1 MIPRYLLD
9 TNILSEASSLN
20 GNTQVIAKLNENAQ
34 LAATAAVVMHE
45 LLYGCYRLPVSR
57 RRTALERYLTGL
69 LSSSMPVL
77 DYTTEAADWHAH
89 ERARLSQVGQTPP
102 YADGQIAAIAAVNRL
117 TLVTRNVTDFE
128 AFQDLQLENWFT

>member
-1 MIPRYLLD
+1 MTARYLLD

-20 GNTQVIAKLNENAQ
+20 GNAQVIAKLNDNAQ

-57 RRTALERYLTGL
+57 RRNALERYLTGL

-77 DYTTEAADWHAH
+77 DYTIEAADWHAH

-102 YADGQIAAIAAVNRL
+102 YVDGQIAAIAAVNHL
-117 TLVTRNVTDFE
+117 VLVTRNVADF
-128 AFQDLQLENWFT
+128 ADFQNLPIENWFA

>member
-1 MIPRYLLD
+1 MARYLLD
-9 TNILSEASSLN
+9 TNILSEVSSLN
-20 GNTQVIAKLNENAQ
+20 GNAQVIARLDENAQ
-34 LAATAAVVMHE
+34 SSATAAVVMHE

-77 DYTTEAADWHAH
+77 DYTIKAANWHAH

-102 YADGQIAAIAAVNRL
+102 YVDGQIAAIAAVNQL
-117 TLVTRNVTDFE
+117 VLVTRNVTDFE
-128 AFQDLQLENWFT
+128 NFQDLQLENWFA

>member
-1 MIPRYLLD
+1 MAQYLLD

-20 GNTQVIAKLNENAQ
+20 GNAQVIAKLNENAQ

-77 DYTTEAADWHAH
+77 AYAIEAADWHAH
-89 ERARLSQVGQTPP
+89 ERARLSQVGRTPP
-102 YADGQIAAIAAVNRL
+102 YVDGQMAAIAAVNQL
-117 TLVTRNVTDFE
+117 TLVTRNVADFA
-128 AFQDLQLENWFT
+128 AFQNLPLENWFA

>member
-57 RRTALERYLTGL
+57 RRNALERYLTGL
-69 LSSSMPVL
+69 LSSSIPVL
-77 DYTTEAADWHAH
+77 DYTIEAADWHAH
-89 ERARLSQVGQTPP
+89 ERARLSQVGRTPP
-102 YADGQIAAIAAVNRL
+102 YVDGQIAAIAAVNHL
-117 TLVTRNVTDFE
+117 VLVTRNVADF
-128 AFQDLQLENWFT
+128 ADFQNLPIENWFA